1 MKKIIRFAL
10 TVCFCVLFG
19 VGCSTRRNTPGTRAY
34 HTFTTRYN
42 LLFNAEE
49 AYKEILERQT
59 VSYTDNYSGLL
70 PFYPVAPAAEKSQP
84 GGPFDAVVDKV
95 SRAIQEHSITAK
107 PRRDPAQRQTTAYRQ
122 WLQQEEFNPLL
133 KSAWLL
139 LGKAH
144 LQNGDY
150 AEALAV
156 FSHIQRIYQNE
167 ADLITETEIWM
178 MRAYTEQ
185 DRMHEAAD
193 INYIL
198 HTKVLPDHLHDL
210 FHETYTQYL
219 LRKESYAEAIPWLRK
234 TIEKE
239 KNPGQKRR
247 LQFLLGQILTITGDK
262 EEAYR
267 AFERMK
273 GLSTPNELMMQATI
287 SQLAVA
293 PESKQP
299 AIRRALEKMR
309 RKSQNENNTEK
320 IQTEPDTKQ
329 TDHPNRSGT
338 TVQATV
344 LAQSDTSRSD
354 SLRSTAVLHDSLYQQ
369 AYRAYQ
375 KGDPGLVA
383 STFEL
388 FRERFPGSGLMPQ
401 IQLLHA
407 LSAAHGSSAEQT
419 GRLLSEL
426 LERFPESDAAP
437 LAQSILEGLFQGK
450 MLAGKDTL
458 NSSVGLFS
466 SVIRTPEEK
475 RSKDLLFSANQDV
488 PHRLVLTFSPR
499 SIDKNRLLFSTANFT
514 FTRFRLRTFDF
525 SYLILPAVEA
535 LSIQPFHSFDEAT
548 RYLQL
553 LRTDSLFMESMTGEL
568 EPILISEEN
577 LLLLQTRGTTDAYHT
592 FFTQHYGPLPGKIQ
606 SSAAAAVKENDASVG
621 QKQEKIVSLE
631 MPVVAAPQQ
640 QREIIH
646 PQPVPAE
653 ERVTPEERQRELERK
668 EADLVQQNRERG
680 SVKSRKERLK
690 ERERL
695 RQQKIRQ
702 REKELKERA
711 HRREEALR
719 QRDKER
725 EQPISGQGRLS
736 KEK

>member
-1 MKKIIRFAL
+1 MKKIIRFTL
-10 TVCFCVLFG
+10 TVWFCVLLC

-84 GGPFDAVVDKV
+84 GGPFDAVVDKA

-107 PRRDPAQRQTTAYRQ
+107 PRRDPAQRQTATYRQ

-156 FSHIQRIYQNE
+156 FSHIQRIYKNE

-198 HTKVLPDHLHDL
+198 NTKALPDHLHDL

-234 TIEKE
+234 TIETE
-239 KNPGQKRR
+239 KNPRQKRR
-247 LQFLLGQILTITGDK
+247 LQFLLGQVLTITGDK

-267 AFERMK
+267 VFETVK
-273 GLSTPNELMMQATI
+273 GLSTPYELMMQATN

-293 PESKQP
+293 PESTQP

-309 RKSQNENNTEK
+309 RKSQNENNTEE
-320 IQTEPDTKQ
+320 IQPDPETTQ
-329 TDHPNRSGT
+329 TDHPNRSGYT
-338 TVQATV
+338 KPVTALTE
-344 LAQSDTSRSD
+344 SDTILTD

-369 AYRAYQ
+369 AYRAYL
-375 KGDPGLVA
+375 KGDSRLVA
-383 STFEL
+383 STFET
-388 FRERFPGSGLMPQ
+388 FRERFSGSGLMPQ

-407 LSAAHGSSAEQT
+407 LSAAHGGSAEQT

-426 LERFPESDAAP
+426 MERFPESDTAP
-437 LAQSILEGLFQGK
+437 LAQSILEGLSQGK

-458 NSSVGLFS
+458 NSPGGLFS
-466 SVIRTPEEK
+466 SVIRDPAEK
-475 RSKDLLFSANQDV
+475 RGKDLLFSANQDV
-488 PHRLVLTFSPR
+488 PHRLLLTFSPR
-499 SIDKNRLLFSTANFT
+499 STDKNRLFFSTANFN
-514 FTRFRLRTFDF
+514 FSRFRLRTFDF
-525 SYLILPAVEA
+525 SYLTLPDAEA

-553 LRTDSLFMESMTGEL
+553 LRSDSLFMESLTGEL

-577 LLLLQTRGTTDAYHT
+577 LLLLQTRGTTEAYNK
-592 FFTQHYGPLPGKIQ
+592 FFTQHYGPLPWKIN
-606 SSAAAAVKENDASVG
+606 SSATVAATENDESVG

-631 MPVVAAPQQ
+631 TPAVAVPQRH
-640 QREIIH
+640 REIIH
-646 PQPVPAE
+646 PQPVPTE
-653 ERVTPEERQRELERK
+653 ERVTPEELQRELERK
-668 EADLVQQNRERG
+668 AADLLQQNRERG
-680 SVKSRKERLK
+680 SVKSRKDLLK

-702 REKELKERA
+702 RETELKERA
-711 HRREEALR
+711 RRREAALR
-719 QRDKER
+719 QRERER
-725 EQPISGQGRLS
+725 EQHISGQGQIS

>member
-1 MKKIIRFAL
+1 ML
-10 TVCFCVLFG
+10 TVWFCVLLC
-19 VGCSTRRNTPGTRAY
+19 VGCSTRRNTSGTRAY
-34 HTFTTRYN
+34 HIFTTRYN
-42 LLFNAEE
+42 LLFNADE

-84 GGPFDAVVDKV
+84 GGPFDAVVDKA

-107 PRRDPAQRQTTAYRQ
+107 PRRDPAQRQTAAYRQ

-156 FSHIQRIYQNE
+156 FSHIQRIYKNE
-167 ADLITETEIWM
+167 ADLITETEIWI

-198 HTKVLPDHLHDL
+198 NTKALPDHLHDL

-219 LRKESYAEAIPWLRK
+219 LRKESYAEAIPWLKK
-234 TIEKE
+234 TIETE

-247 LQFLLGQILTITGDK
+247 LQFLLGQVLTITGDK

-267 AFERMK
+267 AFETVK
-273 GLSTPNELMMQATI
+273 GLSTPNEFMMQATI
-287 SQLAVA
+287 SQLDVA
-293 PESKQP
+293 AETQQP
-299 AIRRALEKMR
+299 AVRRAMEKMR
-309 RKSQNENNTEK
+309 RKSQNENNTEE
-320 IQTEPDTKQ
+320 IQTAPETTQ
-329 TDHPNRSGT
+329 TDHPNRSGYT
-338 TVQATV
+338 KPVTALTE
-344 LAQSDTSRSD
+344 SDTILTD
-354 SLRSTAVLHDSLYQQ
+354 SLRRAAVLHDSLYQQ
-369 AYRAYQ
+369 AYRAYL
-375 KGDPGLVA
+375 KGDSGLVA
-383 STFEL
+383 STFET
-388 FRERFPGSGLMPQ
+388 FRERFSGSGLMPQ

-407 LSAAHGSSAEQT
+407 LSAAHGGSAEQT

-426 LERFPESDAAP
+426 LERFPESDAAS
-437 LAQSILEGLFQGK
+437 LAQSIKEGLSQGK

-458 NSSVGLFS
+458 NSPGGLFS
-466 SVIRTPEEK
+466 SVIRDPAEK
-475 RSKDLLFSANQDV
+475 WGKDLLFSANQDV
-488 PHRLVLTFSPR
+488 PHRLLLTFSPH
-499 SIDKNRLLFSTANFT
+499 STDKNKLLFSTANFN
-514 FTRFRLRTFDF
+514 FSRFRLRTFDF
-525 SYLILPAVEA
+525 SYLTLPDADA
-535 LSIQPFHSFDEAT
+535 LSIQPFHSFDEGT

-553 LRTDSLFMESMTGEL
+553 LRSDSLFMESMTGEL

-577 LLLLQTRGTTDAYHT
+577 LLLLQSRGTTEAYNA
-592 FFTQHYGPLPGKIQ
+592 FFTQYYGPLPGKIQ
-606 SSAAAAVKENDASVG
+606 PSATVAATENDESVG

-631 MPVVAAPQQ
+631 TPAVAAPQRQ
-640 QREIIH
+640 SEIIH
-646 PQPVPAE
+646 PQPVPV
-653 ERVTPEERQRELERK
+653 ERQLTPEELQRDLERK
-668 EADLVQQNRERG
+668 AADLLQQDRERG
-680 SVKSRKERLK
+680 SVKSRKELLK

-702 REKELKERA
+702 RETELKDRA
-711 HRREEALR
+711 RRREEALR
-719 QRDKER
+719 QRERER
-725 EQPISGQGRLS
+725 EQHISGQGQIS